1 MIEEFGRGDVL
12 GIVEVLQQNPRTTTG
27 FYLNSIFRFIFQV
40 LAVRYSQLSK
50 IPEGL
55 LNFVKM
61 QFPQVG
67 FRLVRLLGRYY
78 SGRVSSSSPLAIPD
92 PMTQRVIFL

>member
-1 MIEEFGRGDVL
+1 M
-12 GIVEVLQQNPRTTTG
+12 
-27 FYLNSIFRFIFQV
+27 
-40 LAVRYSQLSK
+40 RYSQLAK

-78 SGRVSSSSPLAIPD
+78 SGRVSSSSALAIPD
-92 PMTQRVIFL
+92 PMTQRV